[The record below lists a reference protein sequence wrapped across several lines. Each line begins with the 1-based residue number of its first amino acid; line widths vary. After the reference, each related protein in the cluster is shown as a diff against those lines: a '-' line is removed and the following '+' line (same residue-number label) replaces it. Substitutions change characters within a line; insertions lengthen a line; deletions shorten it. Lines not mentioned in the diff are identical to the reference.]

1 MHTLVGGG
9 GAMLFKISDLGL
21 RDIVNLVDG
30 AKLGPVSDVYIDL
43 ETGKVLSLVLSG
55 GKKYLGLMNAGRDVV
70 VPWEKI
76 KKIGV
81 DTVLVE
87 VENNARAM

>member
-1 MHTLVGGG
+1 MQ
-9 GAMLFKISDLGL
+9 FKISDLGL

-30 AKLGPVSDVYIDL
+30 AKLGPVKDVYIDL
-43 ETGKVLSLVLSG
+43 ETGKLVSLVLSG
-55 GKKYLGLMNAGRDVV
+55 DRKYFGLMSAGKDTV

-87 VENNARAM
+87 VEAIARAL

>member
-1 MHTLVGGG
+1 
-9 GAMLFKISDLGL
+9 MLFKISDLGL

>member
-1 MHTLVGGG
+1 MV
-9 GAMLFKISDLGL
+9 FKISDLGL

-30 AKLGPVSDVYIDL
+30 AKLGPVKDVHIDL
-43 ETGKVLSLVLSG
+43 ETGKVLALVLSG
-55 GKKYLGLMNAGRDVV
+55 NKKYFSLRSAGGDVV

-76 KKIGV
+76 IKIGV

-87 VENNARAM
+87 LEAQARAY

>member
-1 MHTLVGGG
+1 
-9 GAMLFKISDLGL
+9 MLFKISDLGL

-30 AKLGPVSDVYIDL
+30 AKLGPVKDIYFDP
-43 ETGKVLSLVLSG
+43 ETGKVISLVLSG
-55 GKKYLGLMNAGRDVV
+55 GRKYFGLLSAGSDVV

-87 VENNARAM
+87 VEAAAKAL

>member
-1 MHTLVGGG
+1 
-9 GAMLFKISDLGL
+9 MLFKISDLGL

-30 AKLGPVSDVYIDL
+30 AKLGLVKDVHFDP
-43 ETGKVLSLVLSG
+43 ETGKVISLVLSSG
-55 GKKYLGLMNAGRDVV
+55 RKYFGLLSAGSDVV

-87 VENNARAM
+87 VEALTKAL

>member
-1 MHTLVGGG
+1 
-9 GAMLFKISDLGL
+9 MLFKISELGL
-21 RDIVNLVDG
+21 KDIVNLVDG
-30 AKLGPVSDVYIDL
+30 AKLGQVKDVHFDP
-43 ETGKVLSLVLSG
+43 ETGKVTALVLSSG
-55 GKKYLGLMNAGRDVV
+55 RKYFGLLSVGSDVV

-87 VENNARAM
+87 IEAAAKAL

>member
-1 MHTLVGGG
+1 
-9 GAMLFKISDLGL
+9 MLFKISDLGL

-30 AKLGPVSDVYIDL
+30 AKLGPVKDVHIDL
-43 ETGKVLSLVLSG
+43 ETGKVVALVLSG
-55 GKKYLGLMNAGRDVV
+55 GRKYLGLLNAGKDVV

-87 VENNARAM
+87 LDTVARAL

>member
-1 MHTLVGGG
+1 MQ
-9 GAMLFKISDLGL
+9 FKISDLGL
-21 RDIVNLVDG
+21 RDIVNIVDG
-30 AKLGPVSDVYIDL
+30 SKLGTVKDVYIDL
-43 ETGKVLSLVLSG
+43 ETGKLVSLVLSG
-55 GKKYLGLMNAGRDVV
+55 DRKYFGLMSAGKDTV

-87 VENNARAM
+87 VEAINRAL

>member
-1 MHTLVGGG
+1 MQF
-9 GAMLFKISDLGL
+9 FKISDLGL

-30 AKLGPVSDVYIDL
+30 AKLGPVKDVHIDL
-43 ETGKVLSLVLSG
+43 ETGKVLSLVLSSG
-55 GKKYLGLMNAGRDVV
+55 NRKYFGLMSAGKDTV

-87 VENNARAM
+87 VESAARAL

>member
-1 MHTLVGGG
+1 
-9 GAMLFKISDLGL
+9 MLFKISDLGL
-21 RDIVNLVDG
+21 RDIINLVDG

-43 ETGKVLSLVLSG
+43 ETGKVVSLVLSG
-55 GKKYLGLMNAGRDVV
+55 SKKYFGLLAAGRDVA

-87 VENNARAM
+87 VEDNARAL

>member
-1 MHTLVGGG
+1 
-9 GAMLFKISDLGL
+9 MLFKISDLGL

-43 ETGKVLSLVLSG
+43 ETGKVISLVLSG
-55 GKKYLGLMNAGRDVV
+55 GKKYFGLLAAGRDVV

-87 VENNARAM
+87 VDNTARAL

>member
-1 MHTLVGGG
+1 L
-9 GAMLFKISDLGL
+9 LFKISELGL
-21 RDIVNLVDG
+21 RETVNLVDG
-30 AKLGPVSDVYIDL
+30 AKLGPVKDVHIDL

-55 GKKYLGLMNAGRDVV
+55 GRKYFGLMSAGKDVE

-81 DTVLVE
+81 HTVLVE
-87 VENNARAM
+87 VE

>member
-1 MHTLVGGG
+1 
-9 GAMLFKISDLGL
+9 MLFKVSDFGL
-21 RDIVNLVDG
+21 KDIVNLVDG
-30 AKLGPVSDVYIDL
+30 ARLGPVKDVHIDL
-43 ETGKVLSLVLSG
+43 ETGRVLSLVLSG
-55 GKKYLGLMNAGRDVV
+55 GRKYFGLLRAGKDVV

-87 VENNARAM
+87 VENAARAL